1 MISMDLKI
9 IIINI
14 VVKTIVEMIVKHI
27 QICYIILVMIIDNV
41 SYIKHV
47 DKMVNIEKLWM

>member
-1 MISMDLKI
+1 MILMDLKI